1 MTIDSPDYKS
11 SIERFNEIFK
21 QIIEKY
27 NIKDWEELLKNE
39 LSKEDMKNLISEY
52 NITWEDKYELMDSFH
67 EMNEERL
74 KKNALVWAKA
84 AIIMRNLSHN
94 IWKTFLFPRKD
105 PEFDKFADF
114 CDVDVKEI
122 KWVNKFQEIF
132 LKDSEKLKDH
142 PLNKRYQELR
152 EQLLSPYEA
161 ITFLPW
167 SDEALSWWDYETP
180 LAKSNKEVMEGSKMW
195 STKYCTWRVNTIL
208 WIVALNEWIDY
219 VNKHF
224 KYAEFLK
231 DWLCDIMAEVPWFY
245 KDEAY
250 LNEYLNYEDPHQML
264 IFIDDD
270 WSEYEIDPNQIAVN
284 QANKENQLSY
294 SNITFDNVTRKFDW
308 NVWEVAYEM
317 YFLNYIN
324 EELRKDENNPNR
336 ASIIRR
342 LESYNQFVWWSEIII
357 KWLIA
362 HAINTRD
369 TKLEKK
375 YIKKLKELWEKYPC
389 IKDKFSYHVAMD
401 DEKALE
407 KFVHDKYWE
416 QFSPDDAFAQF
427 K

>member
-1 MTIDSPDYKS
+1 
-11 SIERFNEIFK
+11 
-21 QIIEKY
+21 
-27 NIKDWEELLKNE
+27 
-39 LSKEDMKNLISEY
+39 
-52 NITWEDKYELMDSFH
+52 
-67 EMNEERL
+67 
-74 KKNALVWAKA
+74 
-84 AIIMRNLSHN
+84 
-94 IWKTFLFPRKD
+94 
-105 PEFDKFADF
+105 
-114 CDVDVKEI
+114 
-122 KWVNKFQEIF
+122 
-132 LKDSEKLKDH
+132 
-142 PLNKRYQELR
+142 
-152 EQLLSPYEA
+152 
-161 ITFLPW
+161 
-167 SDEALSWWDYETP
+167 
-180 LAKSNKEVMEGSKMW
+180 
-195 STKYCTWRVNTIL
+195 
-208 WIVALNEWIDY
+208 
-219 VNKHF
+219 
-224 KYAEFLK
+224 
-231 DWLCDIMAEVPWFY
+231 
-245 KDEAY
+245 
-250 LNEYLNYEDPHQML
+250 ML